1 MTEKLLYIEPLSQDV
16 VAPYGWMLGKP
27 LASAPVEAAFGS
39 PASDFWQEHVF
50 DTGTGGQPEVLW
62 VTYRSAEPVIAKLEV
77 HHLTEQAVVPLTAN
91 VVQVVAASRP
101 DGEPDPATL
110 KAFLIPQGQGICMKP
125 GTWHATRTAGTEAV
139 CLMLTRRSTT
149 VDLVRHLNKGA
160 AAAES
165 RLADIPA
172 RRLTR

>member
-1 MTEKLLYIEPLSQDV
+1 MTETPLPIETLTEAA

-27 LASAPVEAAFGS
+27 LTSAPTDATFES
-39 PASDFWQEHVF
+39 PSSDFWQEHVF

-77 HHLTEQAVVPLTAN
+77 HHLTEQAVVPLTAC
-91 VVQVVAASRP
+91 VVQVVATSRP

-125 GTWHATRTAGTEAV
+125 GTWHATRTAGAEAV

-149 VDLVRHLNKGA
+149 VDLVHHLNKGA
-160 AAAES
+160 AAEES
-165 RLADIPA
+165 RLVEIAA
-172 RRLTR
+172 RRLVQ